1 MLDIVD
7 VKDAVQK
14 GEVKAY
20 VKDNIIYLTYCN
32 TEETVMIGEADHNQ
46 IAEELKE
53 KMMYMG
59 TCLNERDIILDIIL
73 GKRIPR
79 DLHCNT
85 DCKND
90 ECKLYKNLEIKKS

>member
-1 MLDIVD
+1 MTDEELH
-7 VKDAVQK
+7 Q
-14 GEVKAY
+14 
-20 VKDNIIYLTYCN
+20 YCN
-32 TEETVMIGEADHNQ
+32 ELESENERLRDKIKSIEQENEGEIRVK
-46 IAEELKE
+46 IAEEVEE

-85 DCKND
+85 DCKDD
-90 ECKLYKNLEIKKS
+90 ECKLYRNLETNN